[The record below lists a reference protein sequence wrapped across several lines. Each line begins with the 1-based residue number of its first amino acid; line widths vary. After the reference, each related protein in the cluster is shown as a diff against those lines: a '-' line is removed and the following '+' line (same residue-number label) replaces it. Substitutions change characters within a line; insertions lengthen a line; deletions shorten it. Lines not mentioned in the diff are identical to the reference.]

1 MHEVSHDR
9 TSRLDFVEGV
19 RSYNYSFTV
28 RSLIDD
34 YPNRVAREA
43 SPILNWRDVRKL
55 YESDHAYLM
64 ACGVQRVM
72 QQLGWTTAAESVM
85 EAAPEL
91 RKRLEETRSAQD
103 CGTLTLDDSLEFP
116 EWYTEHTDTG
126 RDDIHLV
133 PGGYWQDP
141 LVGEVY
147 DLGGSVYRLAWRAG
161 YDARPGALEAF
172 VNLAPP
178 DARRVLDLGCS
189 FGGLTRVF
197 ARLLPNAEVI
207 GIDLSAAALTYAH
220 MVSEQAKVPVHFR
233 QADAER
239 TGYED
244 SHFDVVTAF
253 LLLHEVP
260 TPVRIRILQEA
271 YRILRPGGTL
281 MFLDIPPYSALS
293 PVEAWFESFDD
304 RGNGENFWSSFLDSD
319 FPAVLSSLG
328 FTDVTD
334 GPLEYDEPGYWGS
347 AALWRTGKFN
357 PVNRWVTT
365 AKKPT
370 TTEAEA

>member
-1 MHEVSHDR
+1 MLS
-9 TSRLDFVEGV
+9 
-19 RSYNYSFTV
+19 
-28 RSLIDD
+28 
-34 YPNRVAREA
+34 
-43 SPILNWRDVRKL
+43 WRDVRQL
-55 YESDHAYLM
+55 YETDPSYLM
-64 ACGVQRVM
+64 ACGVQRAM
-72 QQLGWTTAAESVM
+72 QQLGWATAADSV
-85 EAAPEL
+85 AKVATEL
-91 RKRLEETRSAQD
+91 RKQLEETKASQEYS
-103 CGTLTLDDSLEFP
+103 TLTLDDSLDLP
-116 EWYTEHTDTG
+116 DWYTEHTRTG

-147 DLGGSVYRLAWRAG
+147 DLGGAVYRLAWRAG

-172 VNLAPP
+172 VDLAPS

-197 ARLLPNAEVI
+197 ARKLPNAEVI

-220 MVSEQAKVPVHFR
+220 MVSERAKIRVHYR
-233 QADAER
+233 QVDAEQ

-244 SHFDVVTAF
+244 ESFDVVTAF

-260 TPVRIRILQEA
+260 TPVRIRILKEA

-319 FPAVLSSLG
+319 FPAVLKSIG
-328 FTDVTD
+328 FTDVTE
-334 GPLEYDEPGYWGS
+334 GPLGFDEPEYWGS
-347 AALWRTGKFN
+347 AALWRTGRFN
-357 PVNRWVTT
+357 PVNRWVTQ
-365 AKKPT
+365 AKKP
-370 TTEAEA
+370 AEAVKEEDR